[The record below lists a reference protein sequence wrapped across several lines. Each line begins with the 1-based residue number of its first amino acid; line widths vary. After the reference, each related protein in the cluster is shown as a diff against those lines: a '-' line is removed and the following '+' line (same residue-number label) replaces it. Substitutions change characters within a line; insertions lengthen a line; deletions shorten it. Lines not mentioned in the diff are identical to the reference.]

1 MQIIKECVMLKFIKK
16 IIDKLFNWNEND
28 GVNLVHYFCG
38 TDALPT
44 ALSEEEE
51 RVLIDKMMQGDVS
64 AKNTL
69 IERNIRLVIYIA
81 KKFEN
86 NEVEMEDIVSIGSI
100 GLIKA
105 INSFKGDKNIK
116 IATYASKC
124 IENEIL
130 MYLRKISR
138 QKKEISLDDPVNIDG
153 DGNELGLADLIYS
166 EDNTPHFEVE
176 KMTEKQILWQI
187 LDKLNER
194 EKEIMIL
201 RFGLLGEDEKTQK
214 EVADDLG
221 ISQSYISR
229 LEKKIVNQI
238 KKEILKVAN

>member
-1 MQIIKECVMLKFIKK
+1 MFRLLKK
-16 IIDKLFNWNEND
+16 IINWFKNINFNTTTNM
-28 GVNLVHYFCG
+28 LHYFTNG
-38 TDALPT
+38 EALPS
-44 ALSEEEE
+44 ALTEEEE
-51 RVLIDKMMQGDVS
+51 KELVERLTKGDET
-64 AKNTL
+64 AKNIL
-69 IERNIRLVIYIA
+69 IERNIRLVIYIS

-86 NEVEMEDIVSIGSI
+86 NDLEMEDIISIGSI

-130 MYLRKISR
+130 MYLRKVSR
-138 QKKEISLDDPVNIDG
+138 HKKEVSIDEPVNVDI
-153 DGNELGLADLIYS
+153 DGNELTFIDLVSS
-166 EDNTPHFEVE
+166 EEDAPHMEVE
-176 KMTEKQILWQI
+176 KLTEKQILWQI
-187 LDKLNER
+187 LDRLSNR

-201 RFGLLGEDEKTQK
+201 RFGLLGQDEKTQK

-229 LEKKIVNQI
+229 LEKRIVNQI
-238 KKEILKVAN
+238 KKEMLKIAN

>member
-1 MQIIKECVMLKFIKK
+1 MFSFFRRLISLIKGLELR
-16 IIDKLFNWNEND
+16 DN
-28 GVNLVHYFCG
+28 VNVLHYFTNG
-38 TDALPT
+38 EALPVAPT
-44 ALSEEEE
+44 EEEE
-51 RVLIDKMMQGDVS
+51 KVLVDRMMQGDES
-64 AKNTL
+64 AKSEL

-86 NEVEMEDIVSIGSI
+86 NDLDMEDIVSIGSI

-105 INSFKGDKNIK
+105 INSFNGDKNIK
-116 IATYASKC
+116 IATYASRC

-130 MYLRKISR
+130 MYLRKVNR
-138 QKKEISLDDPVNIDG
+138 RKNEISIDDAFNVDG
-153 DGNELGLADLIYS
+153 DGNELAYLDLVAS
-166 EDNTPHFEVE
+166 DDDTPHFEVE
-176 KMTEKQILWQI
+176 KITERQILWQI
-187 LDKLNER
+187 LDRLSSR

-229 LEKKIVNQI
+229 LEKRIVSQI
-238 KKEILKVAN
+238 KKEMIRMAN

>member
-1 MQIIKECVMLKFIKK
+1 MLKCIVVWLRN
-16 IIDKLFNWNEND
+16 LFKWNVND
-28 GVNLVHYFCG
+28 GVNLIHYFCG
-38 TDALPT
+38 VDALPV
-44 ALSEEEE
+44 ALNEEEE
-51 RVLIDKMMQGDVS
+51 RVLIDKMMQGDID

-86 NEVEMEDIVSIGSI
+86 NDVEMEDIVSIGSI

-138 QKKEISLDDPVNIDG
+138 QKKEVSLDDPVNVDG
-153 DGNELGLADLIYS
+153 EGNELGLSDLIYNEES
-166 EDNTPHFEVE
+166 TPHYEVE

-187 LDKLNER
+187 LDRLNDR
-194 EKEIMIL
+194 EKEIMIR

-229 LEKKIVNQI
+229 LEKKIVKQM
-238 KKEILKVAN
+238 KKEIIKVANY